1 MLLYKQ
7 KKNQVAKGKRFL
19 ISVTVL
25 GSAGPIRF
33 VVNEEELVAA
43 VIDTA
48 LKSYAREGRLPILGS
63 DLNDFL
69 LYCRNAASDGSVFVI
84 CVDLIAAIS
93 PWETIGS
100 LGARNFMLCKK
111 PQHLKEA
118 DDGRSTAAFVPKG
131 GSGSWKAWINKSLN
145 LKIPSLDIIYSHQ
158 ITFRMP
164 GRVFLTEGL
173 VHIQRYVS
181 DSKVL
186 REREAECSFARNR
199 QMLNYFDSMG
209 SYGPVWRKD
218 VMVIKNRP
226 KVSLSNKLKSRFTTK
241 KWE

>member
-69 LYCRNAASDGSVFVI
+69 LYCRHAASDV
-84 CVDLIAAIS
+84 
-93 PWETIGS
+93 
-100 LGARNFMLCKK
+100 
-111 PQHLKEA
+111 
-118 DDGRSTAAFVPKG
+118 
-131 GSGSWKAWINKSLN
+131 
-145 LKIPSLDIIYSHQ
+145 
-158 ITFRMP
+158 P

-209 SYGPVWRKD
+209 SYGPNMMYEQVWRKD